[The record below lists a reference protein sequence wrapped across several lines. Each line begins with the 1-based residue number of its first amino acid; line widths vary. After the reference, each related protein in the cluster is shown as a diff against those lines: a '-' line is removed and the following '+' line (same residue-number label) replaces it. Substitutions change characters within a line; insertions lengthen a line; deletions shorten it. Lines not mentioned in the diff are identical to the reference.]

1 MLRRHG
7 IVLLR
12 ARAQPRQPAA
22 AAPRGERL
30 HPRRVVVVAHVVAA
44 QRRAQRVSQFPLQRA
59 GGTTS
64 CRAAGGTRPRWRCS
78 AAPAPPDRPDAS
90 GTPARRAGWIRRR
103 PSPRARTRSSRAA
116 PGRGAGCASPGR
128 GTRPPP
134 GCSGTGGR
142 RARSG
147 ARPGSPPCSPAAA
160 RTPPGPRSRQCPWA
174 LPWPPARR
182 RTRRPAASITR
193 RTPCCGASH
202 PVFTSKPESVVTMR
216 MATAPPSSGDA
227 TWISRR
233 WRYGSQYCP
242 STSALS
248 SSKNTPVSVTT
259 KRPPRSAKPKR
270 ARATA
275 ARSASTQ
282 NVPATSR
289 CGPRPPAS
297 PAAGARSRAP
307 AW

>member
-1 MLRRHG
+1 MARVTPKSPKPLVRRELRDDPAPHAERALAAGVAQGGFGRRVRPGLRRRHAGKVARLAEQVALRVAGDG
-7 IVLLR
+7 IVPLR
-12 ARAQPRQPAA
+12 PRAQPRKPRPAA
-22 AAPRGERL
+22 ARGERL
-30 HPRRVVVVAHVVAA
+30 HAGRVVVVAHVVAA

-64 CRAAGGTRPRWRCS
+64 CRAAGGTRPRCS

-142 RARSG
+142 RAGSG

-182 RTRRPAASITR
+182 GRRCRSITR

-202 PVFTSKPESVVTMR
+202 PVFT
-216 MATAPPSSGDA
+216 
-227 TWISRR
+227 
-233 WRYGSQYCP
+233 
-242 STSALS
+242 
-248 SSKNTPVSVTT
+248 
-259 KRPPRSAKPKR
+259 
-270 ARATA
+270 
-275 ARSASTQ
+275 
-282 NVPATSR
+282 
-289 CGPRPPAS
+289 
-297 PAAGARSRAP
+297 RSRK